1 MPDVGSVKYQVEL
14 DNSGLDKSIGSTE
27 SAISSKLDALGGK
40 LNKQFGYEV
49 LKDVGH
55 AFVDAGK
62 AAVGFATDAVQ
73 TGMSFDASMSQ
84 VAATM
89 GTTVDQIQ
97 DLRAFAQE
105 MGAKTAFS
113 ATQAADALN
122 YMALAGYDA
131 ETSMEMLP
139 NVLNLAAAGGIDLAA
154 ASDMVTDASSA
165 LGLSLDETSL
175 MVDQM
180 AKASSKSN
188 TSVAQ
193 LGEAI
198 LTVGGTAKMLQGGTT
213 ELSMALGVLAD
224 NGVKGSEGG
233 TALRNM
239 ILSLSAPTDKAGEAI
254 SALGLEVFDAEGKM
268 RPLNE
273 IFLDLGDTLDSMTD
287 QERTEVLNK
296 IFNKVDLKSVNAML
310 GTSAERFQELSME
323 IDGAWMTSESLDEA
337 LAGIGTSTEELATRV
352 GALGISTED
361 FYDILKYSQGD
372 ADAFADYI
380 WEAADAGVSFED
392 VVDALGGDLDALG
405 KAFYET
411 TGAAQA
417 MADTQLDNL
426 QGSITLF
433 QSALEGVQIAISD
446 ALAPTLKE
454 FVDMASEG
462 LGEVASALQKGDWD
476 GAVNA
481 ISDFAS
487 KALQKILD
495 MLPKMLDAGI
505 RILGS
510 IVTGVLQALPQLA
523 QAAVDIV
530 VTLVDYI
537 ANNFPLIIDTAVKVL
552 MVLVEGLINAAPQ
565 LIDAAL
571 KIVTALGQYIMER
584 GPEIVAKGA
593 ELLGKLIA
601 GLIEAIPK
609 IIIAAGKIVASLG
622 RALLDVDWADIG
634 LNIIKGVANGI
645 SGALDV
651 IRDAAVN
658 AAKSAFNAAKN
669 FLGISSPSKLMREQI
684 GKQIPAGM
692 ARGIDDGAE
701 EVEDSMTSLADQ
713 AFQALSVGVD
723 YDLPDLSGYAQS
735 LGASISAASST
746 EITVPVMLDGR
757 EIARGSAWYMN
768 EQLAWEAR

>member
-27 SAISSKLDALGGK
+27 NAISSKLDGLAGK

-55 AFVDAGK
+55 AFVEAGK
-62 AAVGFATDAVQ
+62 AAVGFASDAVQ
-73 TGMSFDASMSQ
+73 TGMTFDASMSQ

-105 MGAKTAFS
+105 MGATTAFS

-131 ETSMEMLP
+131 ETSMAMLP
-139 NVLNLAAAGGIDLAA
+139 NVLNLAAAGGIDLAY

-165 LGLSLDETSL
+165 LGLSLDETSEL
-175 MVDQM
+175 VDKM
-180 AKASSKSN
+180 AKTSSKSN

-198 LTVGGTAKMLQGGTT
+198 LTVGGTAKMVAGGTT

-224 NGVKGSEGG
+224 NGIKGSEGG

-239 ILSLSAPTDKAGEAI
+239 ILSLTAPTDKAGDAI
-254 SALGLEVFDAEGKM
+254 EALGLQVFDAAGNMK
-268 RPLNE
+268 PLDW
-273 IFLDLGDTLDSMTD
+273 IFEDLAAKLDGMSD
-287 QERTEVLNK
+287 QQRTEVLNQ

-310 GTSAERFQELSME
+310 GTSAERFDELSIA
-323 IDGAWMTSESLDEA
+323 IDGAWMTSDSLNEQ
-337 LAGIGTSTEELATRV
+337 LAAMGTSTEDLA
-352 GALGISTED
+352 AKMADLGIEQEAFD
-361 FYDILKYSQGD
+361 NILQYSGGN
-372 ADAFADYI
+372 AEMFADNL
-380 WEAADAGVSFED
+380 WEAADAGVEYED
-392 VVDALGGDLDALG
+392 VVNALGGDLGALQEAFDA
-405 KAFYET
+405 T

-446 ALAPTLKE
+446 ALSPTLQE
-454 FVDMASEG
+454 FVDMASAG
-462 LGEVASALQKGDWD
+462 LGEVATALQAGDWD
-476 GAVNA
+476 GAVQA
-481 ISDFAS
+481 VADFATN
-487 KALQKILD
+487 ALQKIMD
-495 MLPKMLDAGI
+495 MLPSMLDAGI
-505 RILGS
+505 QILGS
-510 IVTGVLQALPQLA
+510 LITGILQSLPQLA
-523 QAAVDIV
+523 QSAVDIML
-530 VTLVDYI
+530 TLVNFI
-537 ANNFPLIIDTAVKVL
+537 ADNATMLIDTAVQVILVL
-552 MVLVEGLINAAPQ
+552 AEGLINAAPQ
-565 LIDAAL
+565 LIDAAI
-571 KIVTALGQYIMER
+571 KIVTALGQYIMEH

-593 ELLGKLIA
+593 ELLGKLIG

-609 IIIAAGKIVASLG
+609 LLIAAKRINDNLKESFTRINWGEV
-622 RALLDVDWADIG
+622 G

-645 SGALDV
+645 TGALG
-651 IRDAAVN
+651 IIKDAALN
-658 AAKSAFNAAKN
+658 AARSAFNAAKN
-669 FLGISSPSKLMREQI
+669 FFGIASPSKLMRDQI

-692 ARGIDDGAE
+692 AQGIDEGAG
-701 EVEDSMTSLADQ
+701 EVEESMTALSDQ
-713 AFQALSVGVD
+713 AFGALSVGVD
-723 YDLPDLSGYAQS
+723 YDLPDLAGYAQS